1 MKAILPKWSWSV
13 YKIAKI
19 GKMQLMKDN
28 NDIQPNY
35 KLGQLIQPIKINY
48 KV

>member
-1 MKAILPKWSWSV
+1 MKAILPKWSCCV
-13 YKIAKI
+13 YKIATI
-19 GKMQLMKDN
+19 VKMQLMKDN

-35 KLGQLIQPIKINY
+35 KLGQLIQQIKINY